1 MQLLEEGEVEE
12 EPATG
17 HAGLTDQEYL
27 VSRAREA
34 ASQGEEW
41 AAKTWMVTAKSLF
54 PDNFGIQFEA
64 YTTVKEGG
72 QARESAAFLQDLFTK
87 FPGEARIAGEIVAV
101 MEVLKAGEGEEAG
114 EGGFYATMFD
124 HVGEASQRKMVVQA
138 AEQAKD
144 PLEHCRLM
152 LILLRRFP
160 DKVAQHGEKLVE
172 SINTAE
178 RLELG
183 ASPNPLNVFR
193 RMLVVEVLLP
203 FPCPP
208 PLPPPPGG
216 VHPLLPLPLLLHPLI
231 HLHLL
236 PRCSPRCCGR
246 RAGRGSGRSWC

>member
-193 RMLVVEVLLP
+193 RMLVVEVLLS

-208 PLPPPPGG
+208 LLHPPPGG